1 MALKHLSTREMVK
14 HGADLLSTAPPA
26 PGTISKRQA
35 LEAVPRAAMLIA
47 DLEEANAMVAA
58 AQPPSNAAVRKL
70 TALLG
75 EKDARHDDIVRAF
88 ADRFAS
94 EIGVTKD
101 PELREL
107 LDEVLVAVLATG
119 RSITNRSYTEQ
130 SGEGRMRANRVTE
143 EHRKVMRKLVT
154 IEGTTYEELYDELQ
168 QLAADIGALET
179 QRADLLDAQRR
190 QLKRREARLRWI
202 EVINAIATMLRLA
215 RVDEEPILGAIR
227 KAAAK
232 AGARVVGDPDA
243 QDELEAGDGETAE
256 PTGELLDDSSDA
268 PSDAPTDEA
277 S

>member
-1 MALKHLSTREMVK
+1 
-14 HGADLLSTAPPA
+14 
-26 PGTISKRQA
+26 
-35 LEAVPRAAMLIA
+35 
-47 DLEEANAMVAA
+47 MVAA